1 MKYSVK
7 LNRKRTVSRNDA
19 ELSTK
24 KEAER
29 ERQLNKL
36 GKIVSEKRQIAK
48 VEEKIGGRGDI
59 PTQRKKKKR
68 LTIARF
74 EEKVREYTTNSKKGL

>member
-36 GKIVSEKRQIAK
+36 GKLFLKRDKLLRWRKRLEGEETDRRKEKR
-48 VEEKIGGRGDI
+48 
-59 PTQRKKKKR
+59 
-68 LTIARF
+68 
-74 EEKVREYTTNSKKGL
+74 

>member
-1 MKYSVK
+1 M
-7 LNRKRTVSRNDA
+7 
-19 ELSTK
+19 
-24 KEAER
+24 
-29 ERQLNKL
+29 

-74 EEKVREYTTNSKKGL
+74 EEKCENTQRIPRKDSEQAAIEKLMLRANC

>member
-1 MKYSVK
+1 M
-7 LNRKRTVSRNDA
+7 
-19 ELSTK
+19 
-24 KEAER
+24 
-29 ERQLNKL
+29 

-59 PTQRKKKKR
+59 PTQRKKKR

>member
-36 GKIVSEKRQIAK
+36 RKIVSEKRQIAK

-59 PTQRKKKKR
+59 PTQRKKEA
-68 LTIARF
+68 IDD
-74 EEKVREYTTNSKKGL
+74 S

>member
-59 PTQRKKKKR
+59 PTQRKKKR

-74 EEKVREYTTNSKKGL
+74 EKKCENTQRIPRKDSE

>member
-59 PTQRKKKKR
+59 PTQRKKEA
-68 LTIARF
+68 IDD
-74 EEKVREYTTNSKKGL
+74 G

>member
-59 PTQRKKKKR
+59 PTQRKKTR